1 MQEAAA
7 VMVDDALK
15 FAMESGEQKARV
27 ASLVQFA
34 PDGTDGE

>member
-15 FAMESGEQKARV
+15 AMESGEQKARV